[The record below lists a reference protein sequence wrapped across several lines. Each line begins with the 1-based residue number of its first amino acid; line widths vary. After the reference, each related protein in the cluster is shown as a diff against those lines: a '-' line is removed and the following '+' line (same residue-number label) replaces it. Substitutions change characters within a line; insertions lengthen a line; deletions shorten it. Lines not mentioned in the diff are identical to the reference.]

1 MIERHGTNASP
12 GLVFLEVL
20 LIHTVCET
28 GGRSRGRRRLRILH
42 LGILL
47 LVAAVFLSASDA
59 AGFWG
64 WTRTE
69 PSESVEIEASDE
81 ASDEPAGRWRTAR
94 PRDRKPLTEEQQ
106 REIERL
112 QSIGYLTGS
121 QPAPYRSGV
130 TTHDSKLSLAGV
142 NLVVSAHRPGAA
154 LMDMNG
160 TVLHEWSLPFSEAWP
175 DRLDDATEES
185 AQSWRYAQLLE
196 DGSILAAFEGLGLIK
211 VDKNSRLIWARDNGA
226 HHDLDAMDD
235 GTIYVLTR
243 EAHIVARLNSA
254 SPILEDFVEIL
265 DREGRTLKRVSLL
278 KAFEKSEFAN
288 ALGVLGMRRVG
299 DIFHTNAIEVLDGS
313 LADRIP
319 AFRKGN
325 VLISLRKLSL
335 VAVVDLDQEKVVWA
349 HAGIWLEQHMPTMLG
364 NGNMLVFDNR
374 GDNGRSRIVEFNPVT
389 QEVAWVYKGSKGN
402 DFFTRMCGANHR
414 LANGNTLIVESDF
427 GRAFEVTRSGV
438 IVWEYVNPERAGN
451 KDHLIATLFDVV
463 RLPPSFPISWA
474 SGRQPPRP

>member
-1 MIERHGTNASP
+1 
-12 GLVFLEVL
+12 
-20 LIHTVCET
+20 
-28 GGRSRGRRRLRILH
+28 
-42 LGILL
+42 
-47 LVAAVFLSASDA
+47 
-59 AGFWG
+59 
-64 WTRTE
+64 
-69 PSESVEIEASDE
+69 
-81 ASDEPAGRWRTAR
+81 
-94 PRDRKPLTEEQQ
+94 
-106 REIERL
+106 
-112 QSIGYLTGS
+112 
-121 QPAPYRSGV
+121 
-130 TTHDSKLSLAGV
+130 
-142 NLVVSAHRPGAA
+142 
-154 LMDMNG
+154 MDMNG